1 MTTPSKIISQE
12 LSSKKL
18 SSKELSPTNLI
29 PNDLIELGTVV
40 DAQGVKGHVKIRPF
54 SNEPI
59 ALLNA
64 QTIWLKKNEHSD
76 LKSFQVLSAR
86 LHIGNIIMELEGLN
100 DRDLALAFKSYAVL
114 MSREAFPKTD
124 KDEYYWLDLIGIPV
138 ENTNGELLGKVIEM
152 LDNSVQSVIL
162 IENDVKKQHLIPFI
176 KEYVIEVDMV
186 NKKPSRILVDWQVD
200 W

>member
-1 MTTPSKIISQE
+1 
-12 LSSKKL
+12 
-18 SSKELSPTNLI
+18 
-29 PNDLIELGTVV
+29 
-40 DAQGVKGHVKIRPF
+40 
-54 SNEPI
+54 
-59 ALLNA
+59 
-64 QTIWLKKNEHSD
+64 
-76 LKSFQVLSAR
+76 
-86 LHIGNIIMELEGLN
+86 MELEGLN

-186 NKKPSRILVDWQVD
+186 NKKPSRILVDWQLD